1 MVSWNRV
8 APGLEGKQGSFRAI
22 AYATVVVGMA
32 LLATLGVQWILFS
45 RAAEAAEPS
54 LVRKHGGALMIC
66 GGGRLPEE
74 IRDTFIELA
83 GGREARIVVIP
94 TAHALADAPG
104 VGVGPRP
111 LAGERGGLVGPVAY
125 TLAGRGQRPGVLPAA
140 GGRHRGL
147 DRRRQATA
155 LTSAYLG
162 TEVER
167 QLKAVLDRGGVIG
180 GTSAGAAV
188 MTRVMIASG
197 RTEAVLSR
205 GFDLLPGA
213 VIDQH
218 FLKRNRARRLLG
230 VVASHRDLIGFG
242 IDEGTTLVV
251 SPRTGRVRVLGD
263 SYVLA
268 CTADGATGG
277 ARFDFLKAG
286 DETDLGGLRRPDGVI
301 ACPIDLEDPVGPGGG
316 RNARRRSIGSI
327 QTFEWTR
334 TMTPAR

>member
-1 MVSWNRV
+1 MVSWNRIV
-8 APGLEGKQGSFRAI
+8 PRLEGNTRGFIRAA
-22 AYATVVVGMA
+22 AYAMAVVGMA
-32 LLATLGVQWILFS
+32 LVATLGVQWVSFS
-45 RAAEAAEPS
+45 RAVRAAETSP
-54 LVRKHGGALMIC
+54 VRKHGGALMIC
-66 GGGRLPEE
+66 GGGRLPDE
-74 IRDTFIELA
+74 IRNTFIELA

-94 TAHALADAPG
+94 TAHAMADSAESEWALGPWKGKGAASLVLFHTRSRDEANDPEFCRPLADATG
-104 VGVGPRP
+104 VWI
-111 LAGERGGLVGPVAY
+111 GGGK
-125 TLAGRGQRPGVLPAA
+125 Q
-140 GGRHRGL
+140 
-147 DRRRQATA
+147 TA

-167 QLKAVLDRGGVIG
+167 QLKAVLDRGGVVA

-213 VIDQH
+213 VVDQH

-242 IDEGTTLVV
+242 IDEGTTLVF

-268 CTADGATGG
+268 CTADRETGG
-277 ARFDFLKAG
+277 ARFDFLKSG
-286 DETDLGGLRRPDGVI
+286 DESDLGGLRRPDGVI
-301 ACPIDLEDPVGPGGG
+301 ACPIDLEDSASDAVADTPVETG
-316 RNARRRSIGSI
+316 RTILA
-327 QTFEWTR
+327 F
-334 TMTPAR
+334 

>member
-1 MVSWNRV
+1 MVSWNRI
-8 APGLEGKQGSFRAI
+8 APAGGEAGVVPGDRIRDGGRRDGPAGDPGRA
-22 AYATVVVGMA
+22 VD
-32 LLATLGVQWILFS
+32 LGS
-45 RAAEAAEPS
+45 RAAGRPS
-54 LVRKHGGALMIC
+54 PPGPKARRGADDLR
-66 GGGRLPEE
+66 GGRLPEE

-94 TAHALADAPG
+94 TAHAMADSAGSEWALNPWKAKG
-104 VGVGPRP
+104 VASLVRFHTARGTRP
-111 LAGERGGLVGPVAY
+111 TTRSS
-125 TLAGRGQRPGVLPAA
+125 AGRSRTPPGSGSAA
-140 GGRHRGL
+140 GSRL
-147 DRRRQATA
+147 A

-213 VIDQH
+213 VVDQH

-242 IDEGTTLVV
+242 IDEGRPSSSRPGPVACGSWAIPTS
-251 SPRTGRVRVLGD
+251 SPARPTARPAGPASTSSRPATRPTSAD
-263 SYVLA
+263 S
-268 CTADGATGG
+268 
-277 ARFDFLKAG
+277 
-286 DETDLGGLRRPDGVI
+286 
-301 ACPIDLEDPVGPGGG
+301 GG
-316 RNARRRSIGSI
+316 RTA
-327 QTFEWTR
+327 
-334 TMTPAR
+334 